1 MLTREELLSE
11 GWEYQSFKDA
21 RNFALKMS
29 NYYDLQNLIEK
40 ITDTKYLVTFSEQDN
55 GQGQRILPT
64 SSV

>member
-1 MLTREELLSE
+1 MITREELLSE

-21 RNFALKMS
+21 RDFALKMS

-55 GQGQRILPT
+55 G
-64 SSV
+64 

>member
-11 GWEYQSFKDA
+11 GWKYTSFKDA
-21 RNFALKMS
+21 RDFALKMS

-55 GQGQRILPT
+55 G
-64 SSV
+64 